1 MLRLDLCDYSD
12 AYIVVKGTIDLLV
25 AASNEN
31 DKAQKN
37 VIFKNSSP
45 FRSCKTRTNSTFI
58 ENAVDLDIVMP
69 VLNLL
74 EYSQHY
80 SMTSGRL

>member
-12 AYIVVKGTIDLLV
+12 AYIVVKGTIDLLA

-45 FRSCKTRTNSTFI
+45 FRSCKTKTNSTFI

>member
-12 AYIVVKGTIDLLV
+12 AYIVVKGTIDLLA

-45 FRSCKTRTNSTFI
+45 FRSCKTKTNSTLI

>member
-12 AYIVVKGTIDLLV
+12 AYIVVKGTIDLLA